1 MADINE
7 FPDVPGYVSIKQAAQ
22 LLGIT
27 DKRVYRYIDLG
38 RLRAYKSGGVFLLAE
53 EDVRQFKLNPPGRT
67 RTEPPPWRVYNPRS
81 KVLVTEFQVPV
92 RVGERERLLEK
103 LSEIQQAN
111 RHTFPGTIARYV
123 IKGNSEWTS
132 LHFFFAWKDTE
143 MPDEHSRENSFKALQ
158 DELTDVLEWDR
169 AIYHTNE
176 ALTHT

>member
-22 LLGIT
+22 MLGIT

-67 RTEPPPWRVYNPRS
+67 RTEPPPWRMYNTRS

-92 RVGERERLLEK
+92 RAGERERLVEK
-103 LSEIQQAN
+103 LSEIQQGN

-123 IKGNSEWTS
+123 VKGDSALTS
-132 LHFFFAWKDTE
+132 LHFILVWKDTE
-143 MPDEHSRENSFKALQ
+143 MPDDPSRERSFIALK
-158 DELTDVLEWDR
+158 DEFSELLEWER
-169 AIYHTNE
+169 AEYHTDD
-176 ALTHT
+176 ALLHT